1 MKQDTR
7 KLFNLNDSYGESMCS
22 NKINFFL
29 SSDTPHHSTALAHS
43 NDSKDM
49 NANGEERRGEEETYN
64 DNYFFLNW

>member
-1 MKQDTR
+1 MTHMAR
-7 KLFNLNDSYGESMCS
+7 ACVLIKL
-22 NKINFFL
+22 IFFFHQ
-29 SSDTPHHSTALAHS
+29 THHSTALAHS